1 MEFTELIQKRYSVR
15 EYKSDPVEKD
25 KLDQILEAARMAPTA
40 ANRQPFRLIVT
51 RVGGR
56 LSEFRR
62 VYDRDWFV
70 QAPLII
76 CACAYPDKGWKR
88 YDGKS
93 YVDVDVAIAMDH
105 LILAAA
111 DFGLGTCWIASF
123 NVEAAREVFGLP
135 EELDPVIVT
144 PIGYPNDQPVPKE
157 RMAITDLVHF
167 ERW

>member
-15 EYKSDPVEKD
+15 AYKSDPVQKD
-25 KLDQILEAARMAPTA
+25 KLDHILQAARMAPTA
-40 ANRQPFRLIVT
+40 ANRQPFRLIIT
-51 RVGGR
+51 RTEGR
-56 LSEFRR
+56 TLDLRR

-76 CACAYPDKGWKR
+76 CACAYPDKGWVR

-111 DFGLGTCWIASF
+111 DQGLGTCWIASF
-123 NVEAAREVFGLP
+123 NVDAAREVFGLP
-135 EELDPVIVT
+135 EELDPVILS
-144 PIGYPNDQPVPKE
+144 PLGYPNDQPSPKE
-157 RMAITDLVHF
+157 RKVISDLVHY
-167 ERW
+167 EIW